1 MDSALIHFPPMGVYE
16 TLFKFLDATGKYMGT
31 EGTHPWAQGFPLT
44 TPIPGGPEIPT
55 SISFSHADLKYPPAT
70 GGMELLVAIRD
81 YYNHFYGSQVTT
93 DNVAIFAGG
102 RPAIYATLAFLRP
115 SYRVVVEETEYTP
128 YWDALQLLGR
138 GHAIVPSNSENRF
151 RPSLSDYEAA
161 RSPFSLRDGLCAEG
175 EGVGDEGSLRT
186 PALADPHPPAPS
198 PLAQTSKGKG
208 VFVLKS
214 NPCNPTGVTWRGEE
228 LEGLVEFCRIEG
240 RGGLFDEAYEFFQSP
255 EPDSAMRY
263 VGDIDQT
270 NIFVVSAAT
279 KGLQAPGL
287 RVGWVVASKQNIEL
301 FRNFSSIAM
310 GGVARPSQI
319 CTAGLL
325 ALDRVEQ
332 ARSAIGAFY
341 SSQRDRYRT
350 ALESMGFELFTGDG
364 GFYHWGR
371 LPGGL
376 TADEFNE
383 RLFKHEAAIL
393 PGTLCDI
400 LRRGASSPMAE
411 FVRFSFGPLKAESF
425 EGDVAILRAVLG
437 NQ

>member
-1 MDSALIHFPPMGVYE
+1 MGVYE

-44 TPIPGGPEIPT
+44 SPVPGGPEIPT

-70 GGMELLVAIRD
+70 GGTELLAAVRD
-81 YYNHFYGSQVTT
+81 YYNQFYGTSLTT

-102 RPAIYATLAFLRP
+102 IPGIYATLAFLRP
-115 SYRVVVEETEYTP
+115 EFRVRVEETEYTP
-128 YWDALQLLGR
+128 YWDALRLLGR
-138 GHAIVPSNSENRF
+138 EHAIVPSNPENRF
-151 RPSLSDYEAA
+151 RPGLEDYRHASA
-161 RSPFSLRDGLCAEG
+161 SQGG
-175 EGVGDEGSLRT
+175 
-186 PALADPHPPAPS
+186 PA
-198 PLAQTSKGKG
+198 T
-208 VFVLKS
+208 FVVKS
-214 NPCNPTGVTWRGEE
+214 NPCNPTGVVWRGEALRE
-228 LEGLVEFCRIEG
+228 LVEFCLEDG
-240 RGGLFDEAYEFFQSP
+240 RGGLFDEAYEFFQPP

-263 VGDIDQT
+263 VGDIDRT
-270 NIFVVSAAT
+270 NVFIVSAAT

-325 ALDRVEQ
+325 GLERAKL
-332 ARSAIGAFY
+332 AREAIGRFY
-341 SSQRDRYRT
+341 GSQRDRYRS
-350 ALESMGFELFTGDG
+350 ALEGLGFELFTGEG

-383 RLFKHEAAIL
+383 RLFKHKAAIL
-393 PGTLCDI
+393 PGPLCDM
-400 LRRGASSPMAE
+400 LRRGATSPMAS

-425 EGDVAILRAVLG
+425 DGDVAILRDALT
-437 NQ
+437 